1 MMSLIINKNNKKLE
15 NIKNRGAFFEDDYL
29 QATSDIVS
37 DVRKLGDE
45 ALFKYTKKFDKF
57 DISTDNIKV
66 TAKEYDDAMK
76 AVPDKILDAIYA
88 AKENIL
94 SFHKL
99 QLEKTWM
106 TEKNGVILGQK
117 ITPIHR
123 AGVYVPGGKASYFS
137 SAMMNILPA
146 VAAGVDEIFMASP
159 ATGGALNPV
168 LIAAAKICG
177 ATEIFKIGG
186 AQAISAFAYGTHS
199 VPKVD
204 KITGP
209 GNIYVALAKK
219 LVFGTVDIDMIAG
232 PSEVLII
239 ADENAQPAWVA
250 ADMLA
255 QCEHDELASAVCLTW
270 SKSFAEKTEAEV
282 YRQLEKL
289 PKKDIASKSIRD
301 FSAIVL
307 VNDIDD
313 ACLIANQ
320 IAPEH
325 LELYVTSP
333 MDHLMKIKNAG
344 AIFLGGHTPEA
355 LGDYFAGPNHVL
367 PTGGSA
373 RFFSPLG
380 TYDFFKRSSI
390 IYYNDENL
398 RADGEK
404 VITMAV
410 AENLHAH
417 GESIKVRV
425 CKK

>member
-1 MMSLIINKNNKKLE
+1 MSLIINKNDNKLE
-15 NIKNRGAFFEDDYL
+15 NIKNRGAFFEEDYL
-29 QATSDIVS
+29 KTASEIVT
-37 DVRKLGDE
+37 DVRKRGDT
-45 ALFKYTKKFDKF
+45 ALFEYTKKFDKF
-57 DISTDNIKV
+57 DISPDNIKV
-66 TAKEYDDAMK
+66 SAKEYDDAMN
-76 AVPDKILDAIYA
+76 AVSAKVLEAIHT

-106 TEKNGVILGQK
+106 IEKDGVILGQK
-117 ITPIHR
+117 ITPISR

-146 VAAGVDEIFMASP
+146 IAAGVDEIFMVSP
-159 ATGGALNPV
+159 ATGGELNPV
-168 LIAAAKICG
+168 LVAAAKMCG
-177 ATEIFKIGG
+177 VTDIFKIGG
-186 AQAISAFAYGTHS
+186 AQAIAALAYGTSS

-204 KITGP
+204 KVTGP

-232 PSEVLII
+232 PSEILII
-239 ADENAQPAWVA
+239 ADETACPKCVA

-270 SKSFAEKTEAEV
+270 NKSFAEKVEKEV
-282 YRQLEKL
+282 YRQLEGL
-289 PKKDIASKSIRD
+289 PKKDIASKSVGN
-301 FSAIVL
+301 FSAIVM
-307 VNDIDD
+307 VDNIDD
-313 ACLIANQ
+313 ACRIAND

-325 LELYVTSP
+325 LELYVASP
-333 MDHLMKIKNAG
+333 MEHLMKIKNAG

-380 TYDFFKRSSI
+380 AYDFFKRSSI
-390 IYYNDENL
+390 ICYDEKNL
-398 RADGEK
+398 KRDGEK
-404 VITMAV
+404 VIAMAE

-417 GESIKVRV
+417 GESIKVRIG
-425 CKK
+425 KK